1 MPRVCLT
8 QEQRERDAVNQIRE
22 ALADGIAIQK
32 ARNRLT
38 NRQVAGGA
46 GCGREDNS
54 QSPAPGRREADG
66 QPDHTPAALC
76 GADCGEK
83 IKFPRQGRSLT
94 REEGKNALS

>member
-38 NRQVAGGA
+38 NRQVAGGLDVGERTIANLLHQEDVKLTVSQTIRLLRFA
-46 GCGREDNS
+46 G
-54 QSPAPGRREADG
+54 
-66 QPDHTPAALC
+66 
-76 GADCGEK
+76 
-83 IKFPRQGRSLT
+83 LT
-94 REEGKNALS
+94 VAKK